1 MARPPK
7 STAAL
12 KLHGTYRKDR
22 HGNRADVAFQPG
34 EPEKPADLD
43 ADALWLWE
51 TVVGNLPPS
60 GRSRIDAPLLW
71 GMARWWSQW
80 RQFDAELKAGEGD
93 PYKVMVMAA
102 AAWKQF
108 EGCASRFGMSPA
120 ARAALKLPADETPTG
135 KLAKYV
141 Q

>member
-1 MARPPK
+1 MARPCK
-7 STAAL
+7 STQVL
-12 KLHGTYRKDR
+12 KLQGTYRKDR
-22 HGNRADVAFQPG
+22 HSDRVDVQFSAG

-43 ADALWLWE
+43 TDASWLWD
-51 TVVGNLPPS
+51 TVVGNMPER
-60 GRSRIDAPLLW
+60 GKSRIDAPLLL

-80 RQFDAELKAGEGD
+80 RRFDAELRDGVGD

-120 ARAALKLPADETPTG
+120 ARASLKLPADEPAKG
-135 KLAKYV
+135 KLAEFLA
-141 Q
+141 